1 MVFMMVTLSFINIA
15 ASIIVNNGEVN
26 IKVMAS
32 ATGMNLTLAK
42 DVSIVKLPNSPS
54 IHSIIL

>member
-26 IKVMAS
+26 INVMAS

-42 DVSIVKLPNSPS
+42 DVIIVKLPNSPS
-54 IHSIIL
+54 IHNIIL